1 MRAIVLGSAAGGG
14 FPQWNCACANC
25 RAVRAG
31 SLRTTPRTQDSIAIT
46 ARHEPSHEPG
56 RDRFVLLNAS
66 PDVAAQIE
74 RTPPLQPRRGR
85 ETPIAAVVLTNG
97 DLDHVLG
104 LFSMREGEP
113 LRVYATP
120 SVRAGLE
127 ANAMVATLR
136 RHPRQLEL
144 RELPLDEEVELR
156 GVDDA
161 PTGLRLRAFAVP
173 GKAPIHLAGREARDQ
188 NVGLSIR
195 DPRTR
200 GTILYVP
207 SAAAIDA
214 VARETRAL
222 QADDVI
228 LFDGTFWSSDELR
241 ARGLGERRAED
252 MAHLPISGEH
262 GSLAALSRAT
272 RARRIYTHV
281 NNTNPILLDDT
292 PERYAVEAAGWEV
305 ASDGLEIVA

>member
-31 SLRTTPRTQDSIAIT
+31 SLRTTPRTQDSIAVA
-46 ARHEPSHEPG
+46 ARGAPHQRE
-56 RDRFVLLNAS
+56 RFVLLNAS
-66 PDVAAQIE
+66 PDVATQIE

-85 ETPIAAVVLTNG
+85 ETPIAAIVLTNG
-97 DLDHVLG
+97 DLDHALG
-104 LFSMREGEP
+104 LFSLREGEP
-113 LRVYATP
+113 LRVYATA

-127 ANAMVATLR
+127 ANAMLATLR
-136 RHPRQLEL
+136 RRPQQLQL
-144 RELPLDEEVELR
+144 RDLPLDEEIELR

-161 PTGLRLRAFAVP
+161 PTGLRLRAFAVA
-173 GKAPIHLAGREARDQ
+173 GKSPLHLAGRASRDD

-207 SAAAIDA
+207 SAAALDV
-214 VARETRAL
+214 VARETRPL
-222 QADDVI
+222 QPDDV
-228 LFDGTFWSSDELR
+228 LFFDGTFWSSEELL
-241 ARGLGERRAED
+241 AQGLAERRAED
-252 MAHLPISGEH
+252 MAHLPISGDH
-262 GSLAALSRAT
+262 GSLAGLSRAT

-281 NNTNPILLDDT
+281 NNTNPILLEDT

-305 ASDGLEIVA
+305 ASDGMEVVA